1 MDPFQYN
8 IFANGE
14 DDEKIHFDVFKN
26 DIYAMGLTLIEL
38 ATGKRFK
45 TANNK
50 EEEFE

>member
-1 MDPFQYN
+1 
-8 IFANGE
+8 
-14 DDEKIHFDVFKN
+14 
-26 DIYAMGLTLIEL
+26 MGLTLIEL